1 MLSTSVPSKSKMTAA
16 NGRRAEGAMKRTGR
30 SQRHV
35 IGTQRDGSKDGI
47 PQQVAVV
54 STLGKSKEGG
64 GLESEI

>member
-1 MLSTSVPSKSKMTAA
+1 
-16 NGRRAEGAMKRTGR
+16 MKRTGR
-30 SQRHV
+30 SQRRV